1 MILIDTSVILDAR
14 DPNSPWHPWA
24 VEQIAAA
31 VSTEGGA
38 VNPVILA
45 EASVKAPDRAAVPAS
60 LQSWGLQLLDLPPS
74 VAAPT
79 AAAFAQYLDRL
90 KSEGKVGP
98 RTPLPDFFIGAHALV
113 AGMTLATRDPKRI
126 LTYFPTVKLLSP

>member
-14 DPNSPWHPWA
+14 DPNSLWHSWA
-24 VEQIAAA
+24 VEQIATA

-38 VNPVILA
+38 VNPVILT
-45 EASVKAPDRAAVPAS
+45 EASVKAPDRAAVPTS
-60 LQSWGLQLLDLPPS
+60 LESWGLQLLDLPHS

-90 KSEGKVGP
+90 KSEGKIGP

-113 AGMTLATRDPKRI
+113 AGMKLTTRDPRRVA
-126 LTYFPTVKLLSP
+126 TYFPMVRLLSP